1 MKLTTLV
8 VTLAFTVVSNAQSQ
22 VISHPT
28 VGTVWHGGGQD
39 FISWIGNCA
48 DMGTAGQAVNIDLVY
63 GPSIAVRF
71 VASLGTLNC
80 SGRITTWTLTVPS
93 NVAPGEYSLRID
105 TTPTIYSSIFQ
116 IDSPQT
122 STITPRA
129 TTTGLTPTGPVTT
142 KPNTSDS
149 NVSPGLIGGT
159 GEARK
164 GSRGNEDQIKGQPEM
179 EVKSSV
185 LPPSHMDTQPQ
196 SFNQNAVQGHQHY
209 TQPQGVIRDGVQEL
223 QHQYTF
229 QFSNHPRPNVVTTA
243 SSNDYRNPQQPSIV
257 WEPKPFVPSPSS
269 RVQPASFSQPSDPQ
283 ALLQR
288 SHPQASLHTSYPQ
301 ALPSSS
307 DPHN

>member
-1 MKLTTLV
+1 
-8 VTLAFTVVSNAQSQ
+8 
-22 VISHPT
+22 
-28 VGTVWHGGGQD
+28 
-39 FISWIGNCA
+39 
-48 DMGTAGQAVNIDLVY
+48 MGTAGQAVTIDLVN

-80 SGRITTWTLTVPS
+80 SGSITTLTLTVPS

-116 IDSPQT
+116 IDGPQT

-129 TTTGLTPTGPVTT
+129 TTTGLTPTGPETT

-149 NVSPGLIGGT
+149 NVSPGLIGGIVAGVVVVVVIIAFFVRRNRR
-159 GEARK
+159 GEK

-179 EVKSSV
+179 EVKSSA

-223 QHQYTF
+223 QHQNTF
-229 QFSNHPRPNVVTTA
+229 QFYNHPRPNVVTTA
-243 SSNDYRNPQQPSIV
+243 SSNDYRNPQQPSIA

-269 RVQPASFSQPSDPQ
+269 RVQSASFSQPSDPQ